1 MNNENN
7 NLNNIP
13 RRPLRLNSM
22 RRRHE
27 GLSPLEINQIE
38 SGISLLTRLLQLT
51 LALPFGIIKNMLFG
65 MATDLFTSIEALR
78 EIAYSRL
85 DPIDPTNKAVKLMMK
100 YIILT
105 LFLKLN

>member
-1 MNNENN
+1 
-7 NLNNIP
+7 
-13 RRPLRLNSM
+13 M

-38 SGISLLTRLLQLT
+38 TGISLLTCLLQLT
-51 LALPFGIIKNMLFG
+51 IAIPFGVINNMLFG
-65 MATDLFTSIEALR
+65 MATVLFTSIETLR
-78 EIAYSRL
+78 EIFYTRL
-85 DPIDPTNKAVKLMMK
+85 DPIDPINKVVKLIMK